1 MNAKGMLMVALMA
14 LPALVAAEPP
24 IQSQTPP
31 APGTGTENVTFA
43 YAQVLRADPIYETVR
58 TRVPEQRCD
67 PRCRVVQIE
76 RIERRLTY
84 YDVEYRYMGETYM
97 SRVTYDPGSRIR
109 IRVSVMPDDTRPAN
123 RH

>member
-1 MNAKGMLMVALMA
+1 MIGRVVLIAVLSV
-14 LPALVAAEPP
+14 LPALALAQAPAP
-24 IQSQTPP
+24 TLP
-31 APGTGTENVTFA
+31 APGTGTENVTYA

-97 SRVTYDPGSRIR
+97 SRVTYDPGSRLR
-109 IRVSVMPDDTRPAN
+109 IRVSVMPDDGGPGS